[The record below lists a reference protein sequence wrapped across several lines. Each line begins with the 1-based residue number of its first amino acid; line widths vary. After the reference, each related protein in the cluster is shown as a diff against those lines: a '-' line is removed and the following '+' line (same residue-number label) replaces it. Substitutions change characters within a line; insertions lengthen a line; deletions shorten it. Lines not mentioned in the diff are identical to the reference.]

1 MIQMKTKLKV
11 NSPTTFKERVCQA
24 NESTIALERE
34 TNAFTK
40 EEKCHYWHMS
50 TIYAIIYC

>member
-40 EEKCHYWHMS
+40 EEKCHY
-50 TIYAIIYC
+50 